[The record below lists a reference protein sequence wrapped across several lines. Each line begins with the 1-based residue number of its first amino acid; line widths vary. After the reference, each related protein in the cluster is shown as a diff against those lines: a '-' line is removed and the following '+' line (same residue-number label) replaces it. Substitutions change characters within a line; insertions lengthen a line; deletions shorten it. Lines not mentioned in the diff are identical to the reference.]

1 MYISAY
7 ETKPATAERQGE
19 SSLLDVFDVLGDS
32 KWLIAGITCV
42 GLAAAF
48 LYVAAVPPTYEA
60 SNLIQV
66 EEGRAP
72 GTTAASAYTDA
83 AHLFETRSPA
93 IAEISILRSASVLG
107 DVVDR
112 LGLDLTVRPKYL
124 PVIGEWLARKATAPS
139 QPGIPGIPAA
149 AGYVYGNES
158 LQVDKFVVPRAGEG
172 RPFSVV
178 LTATGYDLRDP
189 DGHAVLSGKAGK
201 LEDFAVPAGKGQILV
216 ASAVGRPGAQFQV
229 ERQSR
234 GAAIERLQRRL
245 KIEEQGKQS
254 GMLRMRLAGS
264 NPDTIANTLNEIGNT
279 YIRQNLERKTADA
292 EKALTF
298 VESML
303 PNLRMQI
310 TQAEAKLSRFRSQNG
325 GAEIT
330 ARGKL
335 ALDQSVR
342 LETTLNDLQ
351 SKRREL
357 EASSI
362 GSGHPRMSALDA
374 QISAVNAEL
383 GGVNRRIRVLP
394 PKEQETLG
402 MSRELKVKSDLYVNL
417 LNSAQQIQLARDG
430 KVGNLRLV
438 DAAQPPQEAVG
449 PMPMALLVAGTTG
462 GMVLGVLFALLRK
475 SLRRGVQD
483 PEWIEGHSALS
494 VLTTI
499 PFSKAQKRLTNT
511 SVRKQR
517 GNRVLAVRAP
527 QDPAVESLRS
537 MRTALQRKMPG
548 ARSNIVVITGP
559 THGIGKSFTST
570 NLAAVLGATGRRVL
584 LIDADM
590 RKGRLNEAFV
600 VAPGPGL
607 SDILMGKCRLGN
619 AVHRSVTPNV
629 DFVAAGS
636 PAASP
641 ADLLTTRV
649 AELLLAEA
657 SSAYDYVVVDT
668 PPVLAAAD
676 AAILGQCA
684 GAVFLIARAQ
694 VTSLRELDEAEKR
707 LSQRG
712 IAVDGVIYTGVD
724 ISKRR
729 NDIYTYGGY
738 EYQMTH

>member
-7 ETKPATAERQGE
+7 DTRPAAAERQGE
-19 SSLLDVFDVLGDS
+19 SSLLDVFDVLSDS
-32 KWLIAGITCV
+32 KWLIAAITCV

-48 LYVAAVPPTYEA
+48 VYIAAVPPSYEA
-60 SNLIQV
+60 ASLIQV
-66 EEGRAP
+66 EESRPTGP
-72 GTTAASAYTDA
+72 GMASAYTDA

-93 IAEISILRSASVLG
+93 VAEISILRSAVVLG
-107 DVVDR
+107 EVVDR
-112 LGLDLTVRPKYL
+112 LGLDVTARPKYV
-124 PVIGEWLARKATAPS
+124 PVIGEWLARKATSPS
-139 QPGIPGIPAA
+139 EPGLFWMP
-149 AGYVYGNES
+149 GYVHGNES
-158 LQVDKFVVPRAGEG
+158 LKVGKFTVPRASEG
-172 RPFSVV
+172 QPFSVV
-178 LTATGYDLRDP
+178 LTPRGYDLRDP
-189 DGHAVLSGKAGK
+189 QGQTVLSGKVGK
-201 LEDFAVPAGKGQILV
+201 LEDFASAAGRGQILV
-216 ASAVGRPGAQFQV
+216 AAAVGWPGAEFRV
-229 ERQSR
+229 ERHAR
-234 GAAIERLQRRL
+234 GAVIESLQRRL

-254 GMLRMRLAGS
+254 GMLRMRMAGS
-264 NPDTIANTLNEIGNT
+264 NPELVASTLNEIGNT

-292 EKALTF
+292 DKALVF
-298 VESML
+298 VESLL
-303 PNLRMQI
+303 PNLRAQI
-310 TQAEAKLSRFRSQNG
+310 AQAEAKLTRFRSQNG
-325 GAEIT
+325 SVDMT

-342 LETTLNDLQ
+342 LETTLNELQ
-351 SKRREL
+351 AKRREL
-357 EASSI
+357 AANSL
-362 GSGHPRMSALDA
+362 GDGHPRMSALDA
-374 QISAVNAEL
+374 QIAAVNSEL
-383 GGVNRRIRVLP
+383 GGVNRRIKVLP

-402 MSRELKVKSDLYVNL
+402 MSRELKVKSDLYVSL
-417 LNSAQQIQLARDG
+417 LNSAQQIQLAKDG
-430 KVGNLRLV
+430 KVGNLRIV
-438 DAAQPPQEAVG
+438 DAAQPPQEPSGA
-449 PMPMALLVAGTTG
+449 MPAALLVAGTTG
-462 GMVLGVLFALLRK
+462 GLVLGVVLALLRR

-483 PEWIEGHSALS
+483 PEWIEGHTALS

-499 PFSKAQKRLTNT
+499 PYSRMQKQLASTG
-511 SVRKQR
+511 RKQR

-590 RKGRLNEAFV
+590 RKGRLNDAFMV
-600 VAPGPGL
+600 PAGPGL

-619 AVHRSVTPNV
+619 AVHRSVVPNV

-636 PAASP
+636 PASSP
-641 ADLLTTRV
+641 ADLLTARV

-676 AAILGQCA
+676 AAILAQCA
-684 GAVFLIARAQ
+684 GAVFLIARAE

-712 IAVDGVIYTGVD
+712 IAVEGVIYTGVD
-724 ISKRR
+724 VSKRR
-729 NDIYTYGGY
+729 NDIYSYGAY
-738 EYQMTH
+738 EYQLTH